1 MDVDEITATAAPDA
15 LLISVGETRLS
26 PLQFAFK
33 LYRSTSLP
41 NPLLAT
47 PRPGGE
53 LQVIEAD
60 LRRAIY
66 LSKSDVDNKEWFPPA
81 AARLRSEKPH
91 LLHLLERGPSRISVG
106 VFTYSRSL
114 TNLVFVSAGNVV
126 ASNIDGEEY
135 LASTS
140 EGAHAWLGDT
150 EHGENGYFLL
160 GFSPATDLWRVN
172 SLSPDVN
179 GKLVFVLDQHV
190 TRSETREP
198 KIRRLA
204 LESLHPRIVE
214 VASDLF
220 TDEHYSQAILEAVKV
235 VEQRVKEQSGLTN
248 DYGVSLMSKAF
259 RKGSG
264 SIVVAHESGKSGDDE
279 QEGFM
284 HLFMGAA
291 QAIKNPKSHETVKL
305 KDPERAIEYLAF
317 LSLLMRRLDDAR
329 ESSR

>member
-1 MDVDEITATAAPDA
+1 LDK
-15 LLISVGETRLS
+15 
-26 PLQFAFK
+26 LQFAFR

-47 PRPGGE
+47 PEPGGE
-53 LQVIEAD
+53 LQVIKAD

-66 LSKSDVDNKEWFPPA
+66 LSKTDVDKKEWFRA
-81 AARLRSEKPH
+81 AGARLRSEKPH
-91 LLHLLERGPSRISVG
+91 LLHILERGPSRISVA
-106 VFTYSRSL
+106 VFTYARTL
-114 TNLVFVSAGNVV
+114 ANLVFVWGGNEVG
-126 ASNIDGEEY
+126 SNIHGEEY

-140 EGAHAWLGDT
+140 ESAHAWLGDT
-150 EHGENGYFLL
+150 ERRENGYFLL
-160 GFSPATDLWRVN
+160 GFSPATDLWRVH

-179 GKLVFVLDQHV
+179 GKLVFVLDQQL
-190 TRSETREP
+190 TRVDTREP
-198 KIRRLA
+198 KIRRLT
-204 LESLHPRIVE
+204 LEGLHPRILE

-248 DYGVSLMSKAF
+248 DYGASLMGKAF

-264 SIVVAHESGKSGDDE
+264 SIQVAHESGKSGEDE

-291 QAIKNPKSHETVKL
+291 QAIKNPKSHETVTL
-305 KDPERAIEYLAF
+305 KDPQRAIEYLGF